1 MLIPSG
7 DGLVCDGSNLRGLIL
22 DATSREIKQSEE
34 ANAEAAETERGRM
47 IDLSTV
53 DVSMALRV
61 PESLDQQLIVK
72 KSSPRS
78 NFT

>member
-1 MLIPSG
+1 MSMRSG
-7 DGLVCDGSNLRGLIL
+7 NGLVCDGSNLRGLIL
-22 DATSREIKQSEE
+22 DATSRKIKQSEE

-61 PESLDQQLIVK
+61 SG
-72 KSSPRS
+72 KSGPAAYRQKVFS
-78 NFT
+78 TE